1 MAARAPTRSQ
11 SGAKAEARRRVAEK
25 MAAAE
30 EVLGDYITAG
40 EDADRLRAEVARAEG
55 RQADA
60 LGRLA
65 SLVGRAMA
73 ADMAEVDEAKVR
85 SALAKRPARRGE
97 AGSDTTQASDD
108 TTTTADDT
116 TGEQPPAAAQDEPAA
131 HDGTAAPGEQTGAGL
146 AAAGAGA

>member
-40 EDADRLRAEVARAEG
+40 SDAERLRAEVARAEG

-65 SLVGRAMA
+65 GLVGRAMA

-97 AGSDTTQASDD
+97 AGSDTTHASD
-108 TTTTADDT
+108 TAADAAET
-116 TGEQPPAAAQDEPAA
+116 TGEQPPAATQDEPAPD
-131 HDGTAAPGEQTGAGL
+131 DGAAAPGEHAGAGL
-146 AAAGAGA
+146 TAAGAGT

>member
-40 EDADRLRAEVARAEG
+40 EDAERFRAEVARAEG

-65 SLVGRAMA
+65 GLVGRAMA

-85 SALAKRPARRGE
+85 SALAKRPARRGV

-108 TTTTADDT
+108 TTTADDT
-116 TGEQPPAAAQDEPAA
+116 TREQPPVATQDEHAP
-131 HDGTAAPGEQTGAGL
+131 HDDAAAPGEQTGAGL
-146 AAAGAGA
+146 ATAGAGA

>member
-40 EDADRLRAEVARAEG
+40 EDAERLRAEVARAEG
-55 RQADA
+55 RQAEA

-65 SLVGRAMA
+65 GLVGRAMA

-85 SALAKRPARRGE
+85 SALAKRPARRE
-97 AGSDTTQASDD
+97 AGSDTTDGA
-108 TTTTADDT
+108 
-116 TGEQPPAAAQDEPAA
+116 TGEQPPAASQDEHAA
-131 HDGTAAPGEQTGAGL
+131 HDGATAPGEQAGAGL
-146 AAAGAGA
+146 TAAGAGA

>member
-65 SLVGRAMA
+65 GLVGRAMA

-85 SALAKRPARRGE
+85 SALAKRPTRGGPGSAATDGATD
-97 AGSDTTQASDD
+97 AGDG
-108 TTTTADDT
+108 T
-116 TGEQPPAAAQDEPAA
+116 TGGQPPAATPEEQPPDADA
-131 HDGTAAPGEQTGAGL
+131 AAPGPQTGAGL